1 MSSRFEKA
9 FEYNWDE
16 DWEQL
21 KAEWTERSKKM
32 DEAVANK
39 LLTYMDNLSMNE
51 IKTAVISSKMLESS
65 FDMEKCIGF
74 IKS

>member
-16 DWEQL
+16 DWKKL
-21 KAEWTERSKKM
+21 KMEWTERSKKM
-32 DEAVANK
+32 DEAVATK